1 MRRINTVL
9 VYRATVARIYR
20 KGNFMTSRILM
31 IVTSNAR
38 MGDTGTPTG
47 LWAEELAVPYYALA
61 DAGVDVTLA
70 SPAWWPRAYRP
81 GQRQAGR
88 PERPGG
94 RALPG

>member
-1 MRRINTVL
+1 
-9 VYRATVARIYR
+9 
-20 KGNFMTSRILM
+20 MTSRILM

-70 SPAWWPRAYRP
+70 SPA
-81 GQRQAGR
+81 
-88 PERPGG
+88 GG
-94 RALPG
+94 PAINPAAML